1 MTDAEL
7 ATITQKLRAG
17 TVTQKDAR
25 ALLEEVNALRGQVD
39 FLKAEA
45 AKAKRGPGN
54 AAMAALGAGLAALQ
68 NPGPN

>member
-7 ATITQKLRAG
+7 ATVANKIKSG

-25 ALLEEVNALRGQVD
+25 LLLEEVNALRGQVD

-45 AKAKRGPGN
+45 AKLKRGPGN
-54 AAMAALGAGLAALQ
+54 AAMAALAAGLAGLQ

>member
-7 ATITQKLRAG
+7 ATVTQKLRAG

-25 ALLEEVNALRGQVD
+25 LLLEEVNALRGQVE
-39 FLKAEA
+39 FFKGEV
-45 AKAKRGPGN
+45 AKLRRGPGN